1 LTDELAN
8 AFLLEPP
15 NLCSVEQSSI
25 YFGDKLVPHI
35 LVRELFDKYVNEEG
49 ALILRVKKAQ
59 DHATK
64 NVTSLNQ
71 ATGFRIDEG
80 TAVLTSLSLVRT
92 RAALRLLLGEEFG
105 IRGGLTKKTIT
116 REELEYAADIIV
128 NPNGITG
135 GYGNCRE
142 KGIVGAYI
150 ASRFSEFKQ
159 VAYVA
164 AETELYSQ
172 PHGFAVACQADENV
186 WDINQLLEIWEA
198 GVPVPEGLYQA
209 DCMIIDPWAGITKE
223 LTPEV
228 TASLKWKWIEH
239 VMKVDLSEQN
249 LNMNINRFAL
259 KSFTRNEKESFVSES
274 VPEYS
279 EISYAIC
286 EPFTIPGSYELCDDG
301 VDNDGDGDVDC
312 DDSDCDC
319 DVPEYKQYHVFKRSG
334 TGYRKM
340 WGGYAEYRTGYDYF
354 YAYALPSEVSGVID
368 AWDNFDEATTS
379 ACESTS
385 PAICPCPPY
394 PDIWTQGSIELV
406 GSFDT
411 VEEMDSYRCDT
422 PSYMP
427 YYFICD
433 QWTVDSDPKYWDNIN
448 SICGG

>member
-1 LTDELAN
+1 
-8 AFLLEPP
+8 
-15 NLCSVEQSSI
+15 
-25 YFGDKLVPHI
+25 

-49 ALILRVKKAQ
+49 ALILRVKKAR

-105 IRGGLTKKTIT
+105 LRGGLTKKTIT

-164 AETELYSQ
+164 AETELYSHT
-172 PHGFAVACQADENV
+172 HGFAVACQADENV

-340 WGGYAEYRTGYDYF
+340 WGGYAEYRAGYDYF

-368 AWDNFDEATTS
+368 AWNNFDEATTS

-411 VEEMDSYRCDT
+411 VEELDSYRCDT